1 MGSNEWVYN
10 QYKHCIR
17 VRIVCGEKVD
27 MYSSGQL
34 IVNPQHYIEPDLSA
48 AGNDTEVNIERRSGN
63 LIKRTCF
70 VNLNAQGKNRFLT
83 FSGMNRFSGR
93 RVLRISWSNN
103 EIMKS

>member
-1 MGSNEWVYN
+1 MGENEWVYN
-10 QYKHCIR
+10 QYKQCIR

-70 VNLNAQGKNRFLT
+70 VN
-83 FSGMNRFSGR
+83 
-93 RVLRISWSNN
+93 
-103 EIMKS
+103 

>member
-1 MGSNEWVYN
+1 LHSAVFFAISDSITVFQAFDIPDRLCDIANMGKNEWVYN

-70 VNLNAQGKNRFLT
+70 VN
-83 FSGMNRFSGR
+83 
-93 RVLRISWSNN
+93 
-103 EIMKS
+103 